1 MRKLVTLLALAALLS
16 GCAKFSADGGMD
28 EVARGVGRETG
39 ADIGRNVVKI
49 TNVEQAEQAK
59 QRVVALLAEP
69 LTADAAVQAALLNNR
84 DLQAAY
90 NDLGISEAAYVQAS
104 LPPNPGVSFMN
115 VAGTGV
121 ANFEFRLIEDILG
134 LLTLSRRTE
143 IAAEHFEHARHQAV
157 ETTLRLAAATRRA
170 HIRTVAAQ
178 QQVGFLDQ
186 ARATVDAAARL
197 NAKLGET
204 GGGDQLDQA
213 ELAAFYAEL
222 SARLAQARL
231 TARRE
236 RETLTR
242 LMGLWGGDVSFK
254 LPPELPPLPPESD
267 TMVPRT
273 TAAAEVEA
281 VNRRVDLVMARHD
294 VAALA
299 KSLSLTDA
307 TRYVSMLQLSGIANN
322 ETANPLTNTN
332 TDITRAGT
340 QIDLQIPIFDTGEAR
355 LRTARESYM
364 RAVNR
369 LAAKA
374 VNARSEARIAYE
386 TYRGTYDIACFYRDR
401 VLPLRQI
408 VSKEIM
414 LRYSNSVLVGEG
426 MRVDLFKFLTDTRV
440 RIGANAA
447 ALDARRDFLL
457 AAADLQAALSIGGGA
472 IGGES
477 GSFVPSS
484 PSMQ

>member
-1 MRKLVTLLALAALLS
+1 MRKRVTLLALAALLA

-49 TNVEQAEQAK
+49 TSVEQAEQAK
-59 QRVVALLAEP
+59 QRVAALLAEP
-69 LTADAAVQAALLNNR
+69 LTADTAVQAALLNNR

-143 IAAEHFEHARHQAV
+143 IAAEHFEHARHQAI
-157 ETTLRLAAATRRA
+157 ETTLRLAADTRRA

-231 TARRE
+231 TARR
-236 RETLTR
+236 
-242 LMGLWGGDVSFK
+242 V
-254 LPPELPPLPPESD
+254 
-267 TMVPRT
+267 
-273 TAAAEVEA
+273 
-281 VNRRVDLVMARHD
+281 RHD
-294 VAALA
+294 GAQ
-299 KSLSLTDA
+299 DDGG
-307 TRYVSMLQLSGIANN
+307 R
-322 ETANPLTNTN
+322 
-332 TDITRAGT
+332 
-340 QIDLQIPIFDTGEAR
+340 
-355 LRTARESYM
+355 
-364 RAVNR
+364 
-369 LAAKA
+369 
-374 VNARSEARIAYE
+374 RS
-386 TYRGTYDIACFYRDR
+386 RGRQPPRRSRD
-401 VLPLRQI
+401 
-408 VSKEIM
+408 
-414 LRYSNSVLVGEG
+414 
-426 MRVDLFKFLTDTRV
+426 
-440 RIGANAA
+440 GA
-447 ALDARRDFLL
+447 
-457 AAADLQAALSIGGGA
+457 
-472 IGGES
+472 
-477 GSFVPSS
+477 P
-484 PSMQ
+484 